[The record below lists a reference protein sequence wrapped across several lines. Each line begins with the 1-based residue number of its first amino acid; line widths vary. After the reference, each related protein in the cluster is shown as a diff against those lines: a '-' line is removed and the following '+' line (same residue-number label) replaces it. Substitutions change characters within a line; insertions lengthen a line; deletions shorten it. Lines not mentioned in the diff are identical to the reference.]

1 MERFISE
8 NYIPISSQYIRD
20 EVLRIRTQGIGRI
33 RKGTAK
39 NEKRNHR
46 VRRNGS
52 RI

>member
-1 MERFISE
+1 MERFIQE
-8 NYIPISSQYIRD
+8 KYTPISLQYIRD
-20 EVLRIRTQGIGRI
+20 GVQRVRTHGIGRI